1 MRRFVRVCDEA
12 SAEGPSTG
20 FVHVLV
26 FALIWLLDPSAVLSQ
41 QNSMIRA
48 ITFSGNT
55 GVDTRELHSWMT
67 IRVGDQFS
75 EANVD
80 SSLKQL
86 QDRYRQQGYPF
97 AQVDSFSVLKEEST
111 VALTIFLT
119 EGKPAILRSLRFE
132 GNGVFSSDKLLMEFS
147 GEIGERFRP
156 HQLEEN
162 LQTILQQY
170 EKAGYPFARAT
181 LKDVAMKETTSE
193 YDVEVV
199 VSLEEGEPVLVTVL
213 SVEGNRTT
221 KEEVIAREARVRHGV
236 RWTPELPARVQQRL
250 LKMQIFSSV
259 SLPEL
264 FVRKDGTAGLL
275 VRVTEGNHNRMD
287 GMIGYAPTGSG
298 TGAGSIMGLVNL
310 HFRNLFGTGRRLAA
324 RWYRENQFTQEIELR
339 YHEPWIAA
347 FPVNGD
353 FGFFQ
358 RKQDSSYVRRQYD
371 LSAELI
377 LSEEFRVG
385 VSLSQTEV
393 IPSERQAG
401 RLVAES
407 HSTTVGGY
415 VLYDSR
421 DDAVTPT
428 SGMFYR
434 TEFQTGTKKRS
445 LGTVS
450 LSNTAQRFTVEMEYT
465 LAFAQR
471 HLFNAT
477 LHARELRSGGL
488 DISDLYRLG
497 GATTLRGYREGQFF
511 GSRLVWTNIEYRI
524 LVAPRSF
531 FYLFSDV
538 GYISNPDPS
547 VAGLADSEQTKVGY
561 GIGTRMDTA
570 LGLLGVSIALGQGDT
585 FSTAK
590 LHLRLVNEF

>member
-1 MRRFVRVCDEA
+1 MRRSARVSREA
-12 SAEGPSTG
+12 SAEGSSTG

-26 FALIWLLDPSAVLSQ
+26 FALVWVLDPSAVLSQ
-41 QNSMIRA
+41 QHTMIRT
-48 ITFSGNT
+48 ITFSGNAE
-55 GVDTRELHSWMT
+55 VDTRELYSWMT
-67 IRVGDQFS
+67 VKIGDQFS
-75 EANVD
+75 ETNVD

-97 AQVDSFSVLKEEST
+97 ARVDSFSVSKEEST

-132 GNGVFSSDKLLMEFS
+132 GNVVFSSDKLLMEFS

-181 LKDVAMKETTSE
+181 LKDVAMKETTSD

-199 VSLEEGEPVLVTVL
+199 ISLDESEPVLVTML
-213 SVEGNRTT
+213 SVEGNGTT
-221 KEEVIAREARVRHGV
+221 KDEVIAREARVRHGV
-236 RWTPELPARVQQRL
+236 RWTPELPARVRQRL

-275 VRVTEGNHNRMD
+275 VHVTEGNHNRVD

-298 TGAGSIMGLVNL
+298 TSSGSVMGFVNL
-310 HFRNLFGTGRRLAA
+310 HFRNLFGTGRRLAT

-347 FPVNGD
+347 FPLNGD
-353 FGFFQ
+353 LGFFQ

-371 LSAELI
+371 LSAELMV
-377 LSEEFRVG
+377 SEEFRVG
-385 VSLSQTEV
+385 ASLSRTEV
-393 IPSERQAG
+393 IPSERQDG
-401 RLVAES
+401 PLVAES
-407 HSTTVGGY
+407 RSTTVGGY

-428 SGMFYR
+428 NGIFYR
-434 TEFQTGTKKRS
+434 TEFLTGTKKRS
-445 LGTVS
+445 LGTVTF
-450 LSNTAQRFTVEMEYT
+450 SNTTQRFSFEMDYT
-465 LAFAQR
+465 LSLTQR
-471 HLFNAT
+471 HLLNAT
-477 LHARELRSGGL
+477 LHARELRSSGA

-497 GATTLRGYREGQFF
+497 GATTLRGYREGQFL
-511 GSRLVWTNIEYRI
+511 GSRLVWTNLEYRI

-538 GYISNPDPS
+538 GYISTPDRS
-547 VAGLADSEQTKVGY
+547 LVGLTDSEQTKVGY
-561 GIGTRMDTA
+561 GVGTRMDTA

-590 LHLRLVNEF
+590 LHFRLVNEF